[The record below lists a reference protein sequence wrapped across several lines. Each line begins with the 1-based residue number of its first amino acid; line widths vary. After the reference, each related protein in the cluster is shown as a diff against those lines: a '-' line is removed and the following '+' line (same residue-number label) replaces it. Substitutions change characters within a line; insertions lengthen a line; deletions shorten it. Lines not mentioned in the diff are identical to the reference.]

1 MTNRT
6 TTLPVGFIVL
16 GLSFCSLAAQAQTK
30 QGGASASSALPDLVG
45 IRPGMPAQE
54 AYTILK
60 ARNPNIR
67 ISMGQAPIPGFGDKP
82 VVTEMRA
89 QVTDPSAPETIT
101 LWLTIPPTKQVVF
114 AVGRLL
120 EYDPNQPLL
129 RSKIMESLREKY
141 GTETD
146 AGNWQAFWGFD
157 EHGGRPDAV
166 RLRQFINCTKRGHGN
181 LIVKAPEAPTFPAP
195 SMLVYFPEADNG
207 CEWLIKLNAYFTGRG
222 GLDSTYIYNI
232 SVLLW
237 DVRLQRQTQEAY
249 QAYLANAG
257 AAMSKEELEKAKQR
271 KLPKF

>member
-1 MTNRT
+1 MTKRT
-6 TTLPVGFIVL
+6 ASLPVGLIVVA
-16 GLSFCSLAAQAQTK
+16 LSFCSLAAQTK
-30 QGGASASSALPDLVG
+30 QNGASAPSALPDLVG

-60 ARNPNIR
+60 ARNANIK
-67 ISMGQAPIPGFGDKP
+67 IGMGQAPIPGFGDKP

-89 QVTDPSAPETIT
+89 QVTDPAAPETIT
-101 LWLTIPPTKQVVF
+101 VWLTIPPTKQVVF

-157 EHGGRPDAV
+157 EHGGRPEMV
-166 RLRQFINCTKRGHGN
+166 RLKQLNCMSRGHGN
-181 LIVKAPEAPTFPAP
+181 LMVGAPQTPTFAAP
-195 SMLVYFPEADNG
+195 SMLVYSPEADNG
-207 CEWLIKLNAYFTGRG
+207 CESLIKLNAYFKGRG
-222 GLDSTYIYNI
+222 GVDSTYIYNI
-232 SVLLW
+232 SLLLC
-237 DVRLQRQTQEAY
+237 DAHLQRQTQEAY

-257 AAMSKEELEKAKQR
+257 AAKSREELEKAKQR
-271 KLPKF
+271 TLPKF

>member
-6 TTLPVGFIVL
+6 TTLPAGLVVL
-16 GLSFCSLAAQAQTK
+16 ALSFCSLAAQAQTK
-30 QGGASASSALPDLVG
+30 QGVASASSALPDLVG

-67 ISMGQAPIPGFGDKP
+67 ISIGQAPIPGFGDKP
-82 VVTEMRA
+82 VVTEMSA

-101 LWLTIPPTKQVVF
+101 IWLTIPPTKQVVF

-120 EYDPNQPLL
+120 EYDHDQPLL

-146 AGNWQAFWGFD
+146 TSNLQAFWAFD
-157 EHGGRPDAV
+157 EHGRRPDAAH
-166 RLRQFINCTKRGHGN
+166 LRQLNCASRGHGN
-181 LIVKAPEAPTFPAP
+181 LIVNAPEAPTFPAP
-195 SMLVYFPEADNG
+195 SILVYSPEPDNG
-207 CEWLIKLNAYFTGRG
+207 CEDLVKLNAYFSGFAG
-222 GLDSTYIYNI
+222 VDFTYVSNI
-232 SVLLW
+232 TVMLW

-257 AAMSKEELEKAKQR
+257 AAKNKEELEKAKQR
-271 KLPKF
+271 TLPKF

>member
-6 TTLPVGFIVL
+6 ATALAGLGVL
-16 GLSFCSLAAQAQTK
+16 ALSFCSLAIQAQTT
-30 QGGASASSALPDLVG
+30 QGVASASSALPDLVG

-89 QVTDPSAPETIT
+89 QVTDPSAPETINV
-101 LWLTIPPTKQVVF
+101 WLTIPPTKQVVF

-120 EYDPNQPLL
+120 EFDHDQPLL
-129 RSKIMESLREKY
+129 RSKILESLREKY

-146 AGNWQAFWGFD
+146 TGNWQAFWAFD
-157 EHGGRPDAV
+157 EHGGRPDAA
-166 RLRQFINCTKRGHGN
+166 RLKQLNCMSRGHGN
-181 LIVKAPEAPTFPAP
+181 LAVNAPQTATFPV
-195 SMLVYFPEADNG
+195 SSILVYSPEADNG
-207 CEWLIKLNAYFTGRG
+207 CEWLIKLNAYLSGPG
-222 GLDSTYIYNI
+222 GVDLTYVYNI
-232 SVLLW
+232 SVMLW

-257 AAMSKEELEKAKQR
+257 TAKSKEELEKAKHR
-271 KLPKF
+271 ELPKF

>member
-6 TTLPVGFIVL
+6 TTLPAGLVVL
-16 GLSFCSLAAQAQTK
+16 ALSFCSLVAQAQTE

-54 AYTILK
+54 AYATLK

-89 QVTDPSAPETIT
+89 QVTDASAPETIT
-101 LWLTIPPTKQVVF
+101 VWLTIPPTKQVVF
-114 AVGRLL
+114 AVGRQL
-120 EYDPNQPLL
+120 EFDHDRPLL

-146 AGNWQAFWGFD
+146 SGNWQAFWAFD
-157 EHGGRPDAV
+157 EHGERPDAA
-166 RLRQFINCTKRGHGN
+166 RLKQLNCASRGHGN
-181 LIVKAPEAPTFPAP
+181 LMINAPQTPTFPAP
-195 SMLVYFPEADNG
+195 SILVYSPEADNG
-207 CEWLIKLNAYFTGRG
+207 CEWLVKLNASFSGPG
-222 GLDSTYIYNI
+222 GVDSTYVYNV
-232 SVLLW
+232 SVMLW

-249 QAYLANAG
+249 QAYLANTR
-257 AAMSKEELEKAKQR
+257 AAKSKEELEKAKQR

>member
-6 TTLPVGFIVL
+6 TTLPVGLIVL

-89 QVTDPSAPETIT
+89 QVTDPSAP
-101 LWLTIPPTKQVVF
+101 
-114 AVGRLL
+114 
-120 EYDPNQPLL
+120 DPNQPLL

-157 EHGGRPDAV
+157 EHGGRPDAA
-166 RLRQFINCTKRGHGN
+166 RLRNCANRTHGN

-195 SMLVYFPEADNG
+195 SMLVYSPEPDNG

-222 GLDSTYIYNI
+222 GTDSTYIYNI
-232 SVLLW
+232 SVFLW

>member
-1 MTNRT
+1 MSNWTK
-6 TTLPVGFIVL
+6 TLLAGLVVL
-16 GLSFCSLAAQAQTK
+16 ALLFCSFAAEAQTK
-30 QGGASASSALPDLVG
+30 QGVASASPALPDLVG

-54 AYTILK
+54 AYAILK

-67 ISMGQAPIPGFGDKP
+67 ISMGQAPIPGFGEKP

-89 QVTDPSAPETIT
+89 QVTDASAPETINV
-101 LWLTIPPTKQVVF
+101 WLTIPPTKQVVF

-157 EHGGRPDAV
+157 EHGGRPDAA
-166 RLRQFINCTKRGHGN
+166 RLKQLNCASRGHGN
-181 LIVKAPEAPTFPAP
+181 LMIGAPQTPTYPAP
-195 SMLVYFPEADNG
+195 SMLVYSPEADNG
-207 CEWLIKLNAYFTGRG
+207 CEWLIKLNASFTGSG

-232 SVLLW
+232 SVVLW

-257 AAMSKEELEKAKQR
+257 AAKSKEELEKAKQR

>member
-6 TTLPVGFIVL
+6 TTLPVGLIVL
-16 GLSFCSLAAQAQTK
+16 GLAFCSLAAQAQTK

-157 EHGGRPDAV
+157 EHGGRPDAA
-166 RLRQFINCTKRGHGN
+166 RLRQFNCANRGHGN

-195 SMLVYFPEADNG
+195 SMLVYSPEPDNG

-222 GLDSTYIYNI
+222 GTDSTYIYNI
-232 SVLLW
+232 SVFLW

>member
-1 MTNRT
+1 MRNRT
-6 TTLPVGFIVL
+6 TTLPAGLVVL
-16 GLSFCSLAAQAQTK
+16 ALSFCSLAAQAQTK
-30 QGGASASSALPDLVG
+30 QGVASASSALPDVAG

-54 AYTILK
+54 AYSILK
-60 ARNPNIR
+60 ARNANIK

-101 LWLTIPPTKQVVF
+101 IWLTIPPTKQVVF

-120 EYDPNQPLL
+120 EYDPNQPLM

-157 EHGGRPDAV
+157 EHGGRPDAA
-166 RLRQFINCTKRGHGN
+166 RLKQLNCGSRGHGN
-181 LIVKAPEAPTFPAP
+181 LVISAPQTATFPAP
-195 SMLVYFPEADNG
+195 SILVYSPEADNG

-222 GLDSTYIYNI
+222 GVDSTYIYNI

-249 QAYLANAG
+249 QAYLAQADT
-257 AAMSKEELEKAKQR
+257 AKSKEELEKAKQR